1 MRIESD
7 TTPYSGEQLNH
18 SHHHHITKCLH
29 EEKSTKLAGGA
40 AGISKDTYQSSDAA
54 SMEEKGSET
63 GIGLS
68 ASAKPGKAK
77 LGLGLV
83 KGMWDSLGDEGD
95 ASAREGVLPMHDKTQ
110 HLQGVKAAVSGI
122 RQNLSHYIVNK
133 WEAVRERIKV
143 STNSLLK
150 RFGKNHD
157 SFSMLSDAGHQ
168 ADGQRN
174 GENWKKDGKQG
185 TRRERAE
192 IPSVYQDSH
201 LMDSYSKTGEYCR
214 LNENLT
220 YQKNGVSKKNS
231 SKQSQEMLD

>member
-29 EEKSTKLAGGA
+29 EEKSTKLAGKA
-40 AGISKDTYQSSDAA
+40 AGISKDTYKASDIAFQ
-54 SMEEKGSET
+54 EEKGSET

-68 ASAKPGKAK
+68 TSAKPGKAK

-95 ASAREGVLPMHDKTQ
+95 VSAREGVSPMHDKLQ
-110 HLQGVKAAVSGI
+110 HLQGVKAAISGI
-122 RQNLSHYIVNK
+122 RQNLSYYIVNK

-157 SFSMLSDAGHQ
+157 SFSMFSDAGHFTR
-168 ADGQRN
+168 GQKN
-174 GENWKKDGKQG
+174 DESWKREEKQG
-185 TRRERAE
+185 AGREDE
-192 IPSVYQDSH
+192 KIPSIYQSDSH
-201 LMDSYSKTGEYCR
+201 LMDSYSKTGEYCK

-220 YQKNGVSKKNS
+220 YRKKSSSGKN
-231 SKQSQEMLD
+231 

>member
-40 AGISKDTYQSSDAA
+40 IGISKDTYQASDAA
-54 SMEEKGSET
+54 SLEEKGSEA

-83 KGMWDSLGDEGD
+83 KGMWDSLGDDGE
-95 ASAREGVLPMHDKTQ
+95 ASAREGVLPMHDKIQ

-150 RFGKNHD
+150 RFGTNRD
-157 SFSMLSDAGHQ
+157 SFSMLSDAGHFSR
-168 ADGQRN
+168 GQKN
-174 GENWKKDGKQG
+174 DESWKREEKQG
-185 TRRERAE
+185 TRRGDEE
-192 IPSVYQDSH
+192 IPSIYQSDSH
-201 LMDSYSKTGEYCR
+201 LMDSYSKTGEYCK

-220 YQKNGVSKKNS
+220 YRKKSSSEKN
-231 SKQSQEMLD
+231 